1 MTPKKTLFVS
11 DLDGTLL
18 SSEQTLSD
26 FTTKT
31 VNALTE
37 KGMIFSYATARSYA
51 TAAPLTR
58 AITSN
63 IPVIVFNGT
72 FIIEART
79 QKKLLSNSFDH
90 LSARNILA
98 RLNDGGIYPIVYS
111 MCDGRERFS
120 YAKDRISRGMGVFL
134 DTRKEDERKNPTTAD
149 GLLDGEVFHFT
160 CIDEKEKLA
169 PIYSSLSKEYQ
180 CVFYEDM
187 YTKEQW
193 LEIMPKNATKANAVL
208 KLKQMLGCERV
219 VCFGDGVNDIS
230 MFEIADE
237 CYAVENADK
246 RLKDKASAVI
256 GSNDTDGVAHRL
268 LEIFQ
273 NERIDKDK

>member
-72 FIIEART
+72 FIEEST
-79 QKKLLSNSFDH
+79 GQ
-90 LSARNILA
+90 
-98 RLNDGGIYPIVYS
+98 
-111 MCDGRERFS
+111 
-120 YAKDRISRGMGVFL
+120 RGNCTEIH
-134 DTRKEDERKNPTTAD
+134 DTGNA
-149 GLLDGEVFHFT
+149 EVQVAAF
-160 CIDEKEKLA
+160 
-169 PIYSSLSKEYQ
+169 
-180 CVFYEDM
+180 
-187 YTKEQW
+187 
-193 LEIMPKNATKANAVL
+193 
-208 KLKQMLGCERV
+208 
-219 VCFGDGVNDIS
+219 FGDDLT
-230 MFEIADE
+230 D
-237 CYAVENADK
+237 
-246 RLKDKASAVI
+246 SAEH
-256 GSNDTDGVAHRL
+256 DDGTEDNCL
-268 LEIFQ
+268 LE
-273 NERIDKDK
+273 